1 MVWKPWQKSITDCR
15 SRNARQGKQCGHE
28 IDFESLPSVLSKIHN
43 MPAPTTPL
51 QDKNSDMLTG
61 AMPVIGPDLVT
72 PQEKQK
78 DEVFC
83 KQLVDRALLHGPNR
97 RLKEL
102 AQVFGVAREF
112 IAGFRALHFVGPCI
126 TVFGSA
132 RFEENHPYYKLAREM
147 GAAIAN
153 LGFTVMTGGGP
164 GIMEAAN
171 RGAKDVGGRSVG
183 CNITLPFEQKH
194 NVYLDRWVTFD
205 YFFVRKVMLSK
216 YSYGFIIMPGGFGTL
231 DEMFEALTLI
241 QTRKVRNFPV
251 VVMGLEFWA
260 EMRALINHMVKGS
273 TISPED
279 IDLICWT
286 DSVEEAISH
295 LHEKA
300 VKQFGLCHDAIPSS
314 SILLGEKSL

>member
-1 MVWKPWQKSITDCR
+1 MISG
-15 SRNARQGKQCGHE
+15 S
-28 IDFESLPSVLSKIHN
+28 
-43 MPAPTTPL
+43 MPIVDLHVTTPEA
-51 QDKNSDMLTG
+51 K
-61 AMPVIGPDLVT
+61 
-72 PQEKQK
+72 QE
-78 DEVFC
+78 EAIFC
-83 KQLVDRALLHGPNR
+83 GQLVDRALLHGPNR

-102 AQVFGVAREF
+102 MLIFGVAREF
-112 IAGFRALHFVGPCI
+112 LAGFRALHFVGPCI

-132 RFEENHPYYKLAREM
+132 RFEEDHPYYILARQM
-147 GAAIAN
+147 GAAIAK

-183 CNITLPFEQKH
+183 CNIRLPFEQKH
-194 NVYLDRWVTFD
+194 NPYLDRWVTMD

-251 VVMGLEFWA
+251 VVMGTEFWS
-260 EMRALINHMVKGS
+260 EMRGLIDHMVKGS

-286 DSVEEAISH
+286 DSVDEAIAH
-295 LHEKA
+295 LQEKA
-300 VKQFGLCHDAIPSS
+300 VKQFGLRHDALPSS